1 MTLSTCVPWNSM
13 DVVIVDAI
21 ARQQIKTQNCNLIQ
35 GEVSLSIRYTRN
47 IHISQTVIA
56 KSTKFGQ
63 DSMKM
68 GEIRF

>member
-35 GEVSLSIRYTRN
+35 GEVSLS
-47 IHISQTVIA
+47 
-56 KSTKFGQ
+56 KFGQ